1 MKVDDWLAKHH
12 SSLTLDSTLSEWLSL
27 SCPSERGQFSESIS
41 ASPTNDDLTST
52 SKPFIVQSDESCPST
67 WLGNERTINN
77 FEDEEDISDDDE
89 SLLDGLEGMNIGDEF
104 STSNPDSGWLLT
116 PSLEPENKHE
126 SER

>member
-52 SKPFIVQSDESCPST
+52 SKPFIVQSDESFPST
-67 WLGNERTINN
+67 WLGNEKPINN
-77 FEDEEDISDDDE
+77 FEDEEDVSDDDE
-89 SLLDGLEGMNIGDEF
+89 SLLDGLEGMNIGDES

>member
-27 SCPSERGQFSESIS
+27 SCPSERGQSSESIS
-41 ASPTNDDLTST
+41 ASSTNDDLTST
-52 SKPFIVQSDESCPST
+52 SKPFIVQSDESFPST
-67 WLGNERTINN
+67 WLGNEKPINN
-77 FEDEEDISDDDE
+77 FEEENSDDDE
-89 SLLDGLEGMNIGDEF
+89 SLLDGLEGMNIGDES